1 MRHPRIPFLLAVVM
15 AVAVSWPLAS
25 QTPPQTPPPQ
35 TPAPQTP
42 ASQTSGPQPPAA
54 APTPYHPERKKLL
67 AIADTHT
74 GFTHDSIGH
83 ALAVVERL
91 GYESGLYD
99 TYIRTDSQW
108 ITKQPVPAP
117 ARNSRTLEYFDAVFL
132 FISGEGDWTPE
143 QQRDFVAY
151 VKDDGKGVVA
161 AHTGNAAFYQW
172 SEFGDMIGGYFDNH
186 PWGITDGRVIVDAPD
201 FPAMKHF
208 PKTFMRREEY
218 YVLRAKPYSPA
229 NVRVLARLDPAS
241 VDLKNPNLHR
251 TDKDFPV
258 AMARTYG
265 KGRTFWSVFGHAP
278 ETWDDPNIQ
287 KMYLEAIKWAM
298 GLVPGDATPRP
309 VAPSPQ

>member
-1 MRHPRIPFLLAVVM
+1 MQHPRIPFLLAVAM

-25 QTPPQTPPPQ
+25 QTPPQTPPQ
-35 TPAPQTP
+35 TPGSQTP
-42 ASQTSGPQPPAA
+42 ASQPPTA

-83 ALAVVERL
+83 ALSVVERL

-117 ARNSRTLEYFDAVFL
+117 ARNSRTLDYFDAVFL

-143 QQRDFVAY
+143 QKRDFVAY

-298 GLVPGDATPRP
+298 GLVQGDATPRP
-309 VAPSPQ
+309 VPSSPQ